1 MKPRRKLTMF
11 LYRFRLSKQVVE
23 LNSALF
29 RVSELPKNNVVFTG
43 PGAAVKLETK
53 AEFK

>member
-1 MKPRRKLTMF
+1 
-11 LYRFRLSKQVVE
+11 
-23 LNSALF
+23 
-29 RVSELPKNNVVFTG
+29 VSEQPKNNVVFTG

>member
-1 MKPRRKLTMF
+1 MF
-11 LYRFRLSKQVVE
+11 LYRFRLNKQVVE
-23 LNSALF
+23 LKSALF
-29 RVSELPKNNVVFTG
+29 RVSELPKNNIVFTG